1 MGCCNKRIE
10 EVPIPRV
17 RYWAGTL
24 VMGLVLLGFF
34 VLLSALVVVRPHYR
48 RIRPFYREYAR
59 DVWGSILRR
68 ERIAVGTAPPGA
80 DCTLDARD
88 G

>member
-10 EVPIPRV
+10 EVPISRV

-24 VMGLVLLGFF
+24 LMAAVLLGFF
-34 VLLSALVVVRPHYR
+34 ALLSVVALIRPHYR
-48 RIRPFYREYAR
+48 RIQPFYREYAR
-59 DVWGSILRR
+59 DVWSSIVRR
-68 ERIAVGTAPPGA
+68 ERIAVGMAAPR
-80 DCTLDARD
+80 DCTLDERE